1 MTQTADRYRRLADRF
16 TSLVDA
22 VPADRWGA
30 PSPCDEWTAKG
41 VLDHVV
47 STEAAMYARM
57 PFGTDLGVDRAD
69 AIDAWPTVRDAVQG
83 ALDDPARAGTE
94 YEGMFGTTTFA
105 ATIDQF
111 FCLDLVVHAW
121 DLARAAGV
129 KQFEPMP
136 PEEVEAVTKALEPI
150 ADSMRMPGVFGP
162 AVEVTADADAQT
174 KLLAQ
179 VGRRA

>member
-1 MTQTADRYRRLADRF
+1 MTETADRYRRLADRF
-16 TSLVDA
+16 TALVAA

-30 PSPCDEWTAKG
+30 PSPCDEWTAQG

-47 STEAAMYARM
+47 STEAGMFARM
-57 PFGTDLGVDRAD
+57 PFATDLGIDGVA

-83 ALDDPARAGTE
+83 ALDDPARADQE
-94 YEGMFGTTTFA
+94 YDGMFGTTTFA
-105 ATIDQF
+105 KTIDQF

-129 KQFEPMP
+129 EEFEAMP
-136 PEEVEAVTKALEPI
+136 TDEIDAVTRALEPI

-162 AVEVTADADAQT
+162 EVPVADDADPQT
-174 KLLAQ
+174 RLLAT

>member
-1 MTQTADRYRRLADRF
+1 
-16 TSLVDA
+16 
-22 VPADRWGA
+22 
-30 PSPCDEWTAKG
+30 
-41 VLDHVV
+41 
-47 STEAAMYARM
+47 MYARM
-57 PFGTDLGVDRAD
+57 PFATDLGVDGVD
-69 AIDAWPTVRDAVQG
+69 AIDAWPTVRDAVQK
-83 ALDDPARAGTE
+83 ALDDPSCAGTE

-129 KQFEPMP
+129 REFEAMP
-136 PEEVEAVTKALEPI
+136 PEEVDAVTKALEPI

-162 AVEVTADADAQT
+162 AVEVPADADPQT